1 MEDNNQENLE
11 RIFDFL
17 HRAGKL
23 KSSFRYSEIKNGMQ
37 RKESSADHSWRL
49 TLMVFVITSKLKL
62 NIDTEKALKM
72 ALVHDLAEAITGDI
86 DYILIA
92 EGKIS
97 KEEKQKA
104 EIEAIKK
111 LRNSLGSETGEEVYN
126 LWNEFGECSTK
137 EAKFVNALDKMETLT
152 HLVETGYKTY
162 DKPEFIANYAD
173 KAVKNFPELTGML
186 KIIKQDLKEEFRKGN
201 IPWKEEYD
209 ILN

>member
-1 MEDNNQENLE
+1 MENNNQENLE
-11 RIFDFL
+11 KIFDFL
-17 HRAGKL
+17 HQTGKL

-49 TLMVFVITSKLKL
+49 ALMVFVVTSKLKL
-62 NIDTEKALKM
+62 NIDIEKALKM

-92 EGKIS
+92 EKKIS
-97 KEEKQKA
+97 KEEKQKV

-111 LRNSLGSETGEEVYN
+111 LSTSLGSETGEEVYN
-126 LWNEFGECSTK
+126 LWNEYEERSTK
-137 EAKFVNALDKMETLT
+137 EAKFINALDKMETLT
-152 HLVETGYKTY
+152 HLVETGYKAY
-162 DKPEFIANYAD
+162 DKPEIIANYAD

-186 KIIKQDLKEEFRKGN
+186 KIIKRDLKEEFKKGR

-209 ILN
+209 SLD